1 MAAQKIINAIA
12 PTRICDV
19 GGWTDT
25 WFAKQGCILNI
36 AVFPYVE
43 VQIKVNRERDTN
55 ERLVV
60 NLENYGD
67 SFNLNPKEIKY
78 EKYPLIEAAIDS
90 VNFPKDTCCEINI
103 FSLMPPGA
111 STGTSG
117 AITVAL
123 IGALNSLTSEHL
135 SVSEVAR
142 LAHEVETVKL
152 KKQSGIQDQLCS
164 AYGGISYI
172 EMREYPYASVS
183 PLRLPSNILW
193 ELERRLMLV
202 YIGTP
207 HDSSAIHKKVI
218 DKLGNDAENS
228 PYMIALR
235 NIARKA
241 KEKLNDG
248 NFDDFGECL
257 NQNTQVQREMHPA
270 LVCDQFENINE
281 ICNDFNVLGCKV
293 NGAGGDGGT
302 MTVLTDGDMNK
313 KRILA
318 SKLNEMGFKVIPV
331 YLDNQGLRVWK
342 SHN

>member
-1 MAAQKIINAIA
+1 MKAKKIINAIA

-43 VQIKVNRERDTN
+43 VQIKISQDRDTN

-67 SFNLNPKEIKY
+67 SFNLNPNKIKY

-90 VNFPKDTCCEINI
+90 INFPKDICCEINI

-117 AITVAL
+117 AISVAL
-123 IGALNSLTSEHL
+123 IGALNSLTKDHL

-164 AYGGISYI
+164 AFGGINYI

-183 PLRLPSNILW
+183 PLRLSNNILW

-202 YIGTP
+202 YIGSP
-207 HDSSAIHKKVI
+207 HDSSAIHKIVI

-228 PYMIALR
+228 PYMTALR
-235 NIARKA
+235 NIARNA
-241 KEKLNDG
+241 KEKLCNGD
-248 NFDDFGECL
+248 FIEFGECL
-257 NQNTQVQREMHPA
+257 NQNTQVQREMYPA
-270 LVCDQFENINE
+270 LVCDKFENIIE
-281 ICNDFNVLGCKV
+281 ISSAFNALGCKV

-302 MTVLTDGDMNK
+302 VTVLTDGDMNK

-318 SKLNEMGFKVIPV
+318 EKLNKTGYKVIPV
-331 YLDNQGLRVWK
+331 YLDNQGLRVW
-342 SHN
+342 